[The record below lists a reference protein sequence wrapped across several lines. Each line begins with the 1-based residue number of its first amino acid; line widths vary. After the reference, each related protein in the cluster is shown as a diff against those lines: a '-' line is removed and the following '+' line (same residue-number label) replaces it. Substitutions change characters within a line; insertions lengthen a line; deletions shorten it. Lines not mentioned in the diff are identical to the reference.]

1 MSETFFPLA
10 FWEKKFCIYK
20 LPRNVLF
27 IIETSMKYQTI
38 WLFFLAVKGAI
49 YQVACHS
56 NSDIFTCED
65 NMLFSHVKISC
76 FCVGWNWLSL
86 SLRCFIAVPSLGK
99 GQYRDNKSPKFLGW
113 LISNSCYLFLV
124 QWLCFCKIIFCHLHI
139 LPSCSASLFS
149 PSLFCGVSRSL
160 AWLLTLL
167 ALALRLRV
175 LLPLLALPLCK
186 KIKKG

>member
-1 MSETFFPLA
+1 M
-10 FWEKKFCIYK
+10 
-20 LPRNVLF
+20 
-27 IIETSMKYQTI
+27 
-38 WLFFLAVKGAI
+38 KGAI

-86 SLRCFIAVPSLGK
+86 SLSTASSQYPALGK
-99 GQYRDNKSPKFLGW
+99 DNIETKFLGW

-139 LPSCSASLFS
+139 LPSCSTSLFS

-186 KIKKG
+186 KIKKKDNQKWILNNN

>member
-38 WLFFLAVKGAI
+38 WLFFLAVKGAV
-49 YQVACHS
+49 YHVACHS
-56 NSDIFTCED
+56 DSDIFTCED

-99 GQYRDNKSPKFLGW
+99 GQCRDNKSPKFLGW

-124 QWLCFCKIIFCHLHI
+124 Q
-139 LPSCSASLFS
+139 SADFASAKLYS
-149 PSLFCGVSRSL
+149 VTYTSY
-160 AWLLTLL
+160 LL
-167 ALALRLRV
+167 APLPYS
-175 LLPLLALPLCK
+175 PLLYFAESHDH
-186 KIKKG
+186 

>member
-1 MSETFFPLA
+1 MRFIRLPAIATVTFS
-10 FWEKKFCIYK
+10 
-20 LPRNVLF
+20 R
-27 IIETSMKYQTI
+27 
-38 WLFFLAVKGAI
+38 
-49 YQVACHS
+49 
-56 NSDIFTCED
+56 
-65 NMLFSHVKISC
+65 VKITCYFHMWRYHVFVWGETGS
-76 FCVGWNWLSL
+76 LSL

-124 QWLCFCKIIFCHLHI
+124 QWLCFCKITFCNLHI